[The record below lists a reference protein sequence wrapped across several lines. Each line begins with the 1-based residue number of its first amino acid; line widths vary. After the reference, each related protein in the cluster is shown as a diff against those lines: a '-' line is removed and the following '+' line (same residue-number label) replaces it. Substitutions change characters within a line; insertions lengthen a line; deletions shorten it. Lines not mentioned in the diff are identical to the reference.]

1 MNRIIFTALLFLAFE
16 CSAQSVPNYQNYV
29 YLNLSNP
36 EQERSN
42 LIPRGSET
50 RLILAHDVI
59 EASCIR
65 QRPGDVPY
73 RIALLVKDPLS
84 DSVINIVS
92 ENQNQQPYK
101 VGSKIQVNDVIWRLS
116 GSSWRVRNFS
126 LPITKIGS
134 NFIVA
139 ADNVNSKEPVGTVFP
154 VGGAG
159 AGRAIILS
167 SELKIVCTP
176 TPQ

>member
-1 MNRIIFTALLFLAFE
+1 MNRMLLSALLFLTFE
-16 CSAQSVPNYQNYV
+16 CSAQSLPNYQNYV
-29 YLNLSNP
+29 YLNLTNP
-36 EQERSN
+36 DPERSN
-42 LIPRGSET
+42 LIPRGSDT
-50 RLILAHDVI
+50 RPILARDVI

-73 RIALLVKDPLS
+73 RIALLVRDPLS

-101 VGSKIQVNDVIWRLS
+101 VGSRIQVNDDIWRLS
-116 GSSWRVRNFS
+116 GSSWRVRNFN

-154 VGGAG
+154 LGGAG

-167 SELKIVCTP
+167 SEMKIVCN
-176 TPQ
+176 